1 MKEPAGTITISGH
14 ASQSRKT
21 WPGVRTTCLR
31 SAPARS
37 RASRSSCLR
46 TLTAP
51 HGGGRAGLETLAAA
65 IGEPADTLQAG
76 HRRALPD
83 PAGSHRAHRAGAD
96 RQRRRVGALPRS
108 RIDAPDRPADPHRSR
123 SRRLSLLRRPGSGR
137 VPRPGCG
144 QGAHGFLA
152 GRFATQCKF
161 CFTAPCAGR
170 MAGTRG
176 TCRRLPLTV
185 PPETGTD
192 IAVNS
197 SLTSSSTN

>member
-65 IGEPADTLQAG
+65 IGEPADTLQDTVEPYLIQQGLIERTAQG
-76 HRRALPD
+76 RTANVAAWERFPD
-83 PAGSHRAHRAGAD
+83 PASMRPTDQPTLTGLD
-96 RQRRRVGALPRS
+96 
-108 RIDAPDRPADPHRSR
+108 PDD
-123 SRRLSLLRRPGSGR
+123 
-137 VPRPGCG
+137 
-144 QGAHGFLA
+144 
-152 GRFATQCKF
+152 
-161 CFTAPCAGR
+161 
-170 MAGTRG
+170 
-176 TCRRLPLTV
+176 
-185 PPETGTD
+185 
-192 IAVNS
+192 
-197 SLTSSSTN
+197 